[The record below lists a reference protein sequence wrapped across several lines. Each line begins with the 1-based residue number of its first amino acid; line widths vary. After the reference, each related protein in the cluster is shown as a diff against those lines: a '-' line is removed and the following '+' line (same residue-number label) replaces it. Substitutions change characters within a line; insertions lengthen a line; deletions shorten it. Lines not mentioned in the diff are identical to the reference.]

1 VESLI
6 ILAITFGLLWVLL
19 VLPRRRWQQSHR
31 RMVES
36 LAVGD
41 EVVTSA
47 GIYGTVVGLEPEL
60 VAVEVSEGVVVRVA
74 RLAIGRRVDQ
84 GAGAG
89 FEEPAAA
96 DPAATDPA
104 GERPDGADPTDD

>member
-31 RMVES
+31 GMVDS

-47 GIYGTVVGLEPEL
+47 GIYGTVVGLDPEV
-60 VAVEVSEGVVVRVA
+60 VAVEVSDGVVVRVA

-84 GAGAG
+84 GAEAG
-89 FEEPAAA
+89 LEEPAAP
-96 DPAATDPA
+96 DHA
-104 GERPDGADPTDD
+104 GERPDGADPSDD